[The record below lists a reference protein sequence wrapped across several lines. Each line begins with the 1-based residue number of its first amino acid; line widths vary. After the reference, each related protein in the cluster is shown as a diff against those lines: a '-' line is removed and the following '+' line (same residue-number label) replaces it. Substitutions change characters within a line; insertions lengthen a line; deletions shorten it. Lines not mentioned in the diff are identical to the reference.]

1 MKPDWNDAPEWAEWL
16 AMDDDGSWWWHEEE
30 PLLYDGSWNQ
40 NGEIAM
46 AKLYPTKE
54 QRPS

>member
-16 AMDDDGSWWWHEEE
+16 AMDDDGAWYWYGEKPELVNGTWRT
-30 PLLYDGSWNQ
+30 DGEVCSAYCQ
-40 NGEIAM
+40 PD
-46 AKLYPTKE
+46 LE